1 MRDSAYILV
10 GLGAVVVVLLA
21 LLFRAMFFGLGLRAV
36 GDKFA
41 KWIGR
46 QP

>member
-1 MRDSAYILV
+1 MRDATYVLF
-10 GLGAVVVVLLA
+10 GLGAALLLLLA
-21 LLFRAMFFGLGLRAV
+21 LLFRAMFFGLGLHAV
-36 GDKFA
+36 RDKIA